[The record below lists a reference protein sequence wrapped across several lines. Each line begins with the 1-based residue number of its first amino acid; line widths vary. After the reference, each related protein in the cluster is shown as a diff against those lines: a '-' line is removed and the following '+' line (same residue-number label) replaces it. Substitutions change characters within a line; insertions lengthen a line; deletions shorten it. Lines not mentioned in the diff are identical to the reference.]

1 MMDGAG
7 TTESHRTP
15 NGGLAEVGAM
25 LRDRRKEL
33 GHDIQSVARQTHIKV
48 SYLSAIEEGRRRDL
62 PGAAY
67 TIGFVRTYADFL
79 GFDGNRLVTDFHAQ
93 LAGAR
98 LRPAAQAAQ
107 AAQEAPRVTVSPV
120 LVAGAVLALAL
131 VGFFLWGYLSDNSND
146 TNSATVEEAQD
157 APDGDGSAA
166 DETASDAQALDAGDS
181 AAAQDGTAA
190 PAANNGADASA
201 AAAAGATDQAAPAAA
216 ADATPPSDQSGAAP
230 AGTEQTGADTTGLE
244 DQLPPQEGEPGDTAN
259 QDPEQVQQASAAEG
273 APTGKVVLRARLE
286 SWVQVTNEKGES
298 VFSRVLRAGETYTV
312 PNETGLMLTTG
323 NAGGIEI
330 VLDGKKLKSL
340 GSVGLVRRDFPLDAK
355 KLKDGSA
362 YKAAPVSQTTQ

>member
-7 TTESHRTP
+7 SSDSHRSP

-33 GHDIQSVARQTHIKV
+33 GHDIQSVARQTHIKI

-98 LRPAAQAAQ
+98 LRPAAQAAAQ
-107 AAQEAPRVTVSPV
+107 AAQEAPRFTVSPV
-120 LVAGAVLALAL
+120 MVAGAVLALAL

-146 TNSATVEEAQD
+146 TNTAAVEEAQD

-166 DETASDAQALDAGDS
+166 DETAGDASAPDAGGES
-181 AAAQDGTAA
+181 ATAQDGAAA
-190 PAANNGADASA
+190 PDAGA
-201 AAAAGATDQAAPAAA
+201 AAAATAGAADQAAPAA
-216 ADATPPSDQSGAAP
+216 DGAASTQQ
-230 AGTEQTGADTTGLE
+230 AGTAQAGADQPSPDAAGLD
-244 DQLPPQEGEPGDTAN
+244 DQLPPPEGEPGDTAN

-286 SWVQVTNEKGES
+286 SWVQVTNAKGES
-298 VFSRVLRAGETYTV
+298 VFSRVLRAGETYNV

-362 YKAAPVSQTTQ
+362 YKPAAVSPATQ

>member
-98 LRPAAQAAQ
+98 QRPGGQAAQ

-131 VGFFLWGYLSDNSND
+131 VGFFLWGYLSDTSND
-146 TNSATVEEAQD
+146 TNSAAVEEAQD
-157 APDGDGSAA
+157 APEGDGSAS
-166 DETASDAQALDAGDS
+166 DETASDAQAPDAGGS
-181 AAAQDGTAA
+181 TTAEDGAAA
-190 PAANNGADASA
+190 PAPDAAPMASEWA
-201 AAAAGATDQAAPAAA
+201 KMQQAAICQPVM
-216 ADATPPSDQSGAAP
+216 
-230 AGTEQTGADTTGLE
+230 
-244 DQLPPQEGEPGDTAN
+244 LP
-259 QDPEQVQQASAAEG
+259 
-273 APTGKVVLRARLE
+273 L
-286 SWVQVTNEKGES
+286 
-298 VFSRVLRAGETYTV
+298 
-312 PNETGLMLTTG
+312 
-323 NAGGIEI
+323 
-330 VLDGKKLKSL
+330 
-340 GSVGLVRRDFPLDAK
+340 
-355 KLKDGSA
+355 
-362 YKAAPVSQTTQ
+362 